1 METINKRFDGYVLLA
16 TVLPAIALLLVIVGC
31 AARKYTYKVVFE
43 NGDYEYYELNYK
55 PHPDCRAI
63 EYDGETIIGVQKIE
77 RVE

>member
-1 METINKRFDGYVLLA
+1 MKTKDKQIDWSGLSAVALLA
-16 TVLPAIALLLVIVGC
+16 FALLLIITGC
-31 AARKYTYKVVFE
+31 APRKHVYKVVFE

-55 PHPDCRAI
+55 PRPDSRAI